1 MSSGNSRSP
10 ADGKMLYFSL
20 TVCVFTSSS
29 LPALEG
35 ALESSKGDA
44 KGPSPYLLALLPA
57 LSDDHEVL
65 RELKPLCDGSR
76 TLSSSLN
83 RRVRV
88 LVGGKRCSAESCIAC
103 DCPAYNPG
111 AAAPLEEVSERED
124 GWRVACG
131 RTWESSCRSS
141 RWSSLPELMRM

>member
-1 MSSGNSRSP
+1 
-10 ADGKMLYFSL
+10 MLYFSL

-83 RRVRV
+83 LRVRV
-88 LVGGKRCSAESCIAC
+88 LVGGKRCSAESCMAD
-103 DCPAYNPG
+103 DCAAYNPAG
-111 AAAPLEEVSERED
+111 AAAPVEEVSERED
-124 GWRVACG
+124 GWREACG
-131 RTWESSCRSS
+131 RGWDSSCRS
-141 RWSSLPELMRM
+141 RRLSSLPELMRM